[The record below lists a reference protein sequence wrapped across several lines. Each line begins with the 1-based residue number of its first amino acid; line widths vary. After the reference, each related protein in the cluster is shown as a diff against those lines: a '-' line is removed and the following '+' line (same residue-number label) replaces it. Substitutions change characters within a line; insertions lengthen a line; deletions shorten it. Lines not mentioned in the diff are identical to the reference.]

1 MKSGPGKGWVLVCS
15 SCYYKTTITWMASN
29 NRHLFLTA
37 LEPGDPKSRCQYDWV
52 LGEDSLPGL

>member
-37 LEPGDPKSRCQYDWV
+37 LEPGKSKIKALADWV
-52 LGEDSLPGL
+52 SGESLLPG